1 MDKDTTATAEKS
13 GAKRRQGGKGTPWV
27 KGQSGNPAGKPLG
40 ARHAIGQAFLRDFH
54 AVWEKRGR
62 IAIEEMDATELVRV
76 AAKLLPAEVNVG
88 GPEGGPVELVI
99 RWGGAADGDGGSG
112 AG

>member
-1 MDKDTTATAEKS
+1 MSEDSTKPEST
-13 GAKRRQGGKGTPWV
+13 GRKRASTLFPKGV
-27 KGQSGNPAGKPLG
+27 SGNPAGRPKG
-40 ARHAIGQAFLRDFH
+40 TRHAIGMAFLKDFH

-76 AAKLLPAEVNVG
+76 AAKLLPAEVHVG
-88 GPEGGPVELVI
+88 GSEGGPVELVI